1 MKKLFASVSYSFN
14 NFYEGLNTQGQIV
27 FCIIMFLILLLCL
40 LLFISYISQSVKNK
54 ILIKELKKE
63 NTSLKNK
70 VEEKV
75 KDIEE
80 REPLYQNE
88 KTEIEDIAEAIS
100 NALDEEKPIAFTNF
114 EEEQERTAII
124 SIEELMERAKDL
136 QIPDDDNGN
145 FNFVEKYNEDIL
157 EVEKLADSVVNNNIV
172 DDTKEVKAF
181 RVSQVISPIYGIRK
195 DNYEGSE
202 Y

>member
-1 MKKLFASVSYSFN
+1 MKKLFASVSYSFS
-14 NFYEGLNTQGQIV
+14 NFYEGLNAQGQIV
-27 FCIIMFLILLLCL
+27 FCIIMFLILILCL
-40 LLFISYISQSVKNK
+40 LLLTSYVVQSIKNRM
-54 ILIKELKKE
+54 LIKELKQE
-63 NTSLKNK
+63 NTALKNK

-124 SIEELMERAKDL
+124 SIEELMSKAKDL
-136 QIPDDDNGN
+136 HIVDDDNGN
-145 FNFVEKYNEDIL
+145 VNFVEKYNEDIK

-195 DNYEGSE
+195 DSYESSE